1 MQPEEISKD
10 EFLNIDEEND
20 SDKWWRCPRDSVIG
34 KKKIFIL
41 KNKNLRDI
49 SPLSKFKDKM
59 LEADSNLQ
67 RSITLFQGIEKML
80 ALYKLY
86 ERRM

>member
-1 MQPEEISKD
+1 LKTLYKFKSL
-10 EFLNIDEEND
+10 EFILHHAVNLL
-20 SDKWWRCPRDSVIG
+20 G
-34 KKKIFIL
+34 KKRAFIL